1 MVVNL
6 CTLVWE
12 SSPCD
17 AMNLE
22 TLRTYCLDKRAATE
36 DQPFGPGSLV
46 FKVGGRMFALVSLDE
61 VPAHVALKCDPERAV
76 ELRER
81 YAGVTTAPYMDKRL
95 WNSVRLDGAIPST
108 EIREMVDH
116 SYTLVVAKLPK
127 KVRAELEGGR

>member
-1 MVVNL
+1 MHL
-6 CTLVWE
+6 E
-12 SSPCD
+12 S
-17 AMNLE
+17 
-22 TLRTYCLDKRAATE
+22 LRTYCLGKRAATE
-36 DQPFGPGSLV
+36 DQPFGPGTLV

-95 WNSVRLDGAIPST
+95 WNSVCLDGEVPSS
-108 EIREMVDH
+108 EIREMVDE

-127 KVRAELEGGR
+127 AKREELG